1 MYHNGQEDPA
11 IDSDAASPGMC
22 MAVGSFLLKQSWK
35 PEMDDIFKCL
45 GKSLFFPKGAPNET
59 TQCPPHC
66 CHFE

>member
-11 IDSDAASPGMC
+11 IDSDAGSPGKC

-45 GKSLFFPKGAPNET
+45 GK
-59 TQCPPHC
+59 
-66 CHFE
+66 